1 MFKCNDRDIK
11 LSNPQ
16 SSDSTK
22 TVIVQADKGRITQ
35 VIYNLLSNAI
45 KFTKEGDTI
54 SVDIKKDEKEKIVVI
69 TVKDTGQGIDSEI
82 IPRLFSKFATKSYE
96 GTELA
101 S

>member
-1 MFKCNDRDIK
+1 
-11 LSNPQ
+11 
-16 SSDSTK
+16 
-22 TVIVQADKGRITQ
+22 VIVQADKGRITQ